1 MKKSEAVKI
10 IKDELGDKLKDKRT
24 KVSKAV
30 KLIDDF
36 IKWDE
41 ARLEQIIDETIEQFE
56 SNANDYMEADN
67 GKTN

>member
-10 IKDELGDKLKDKRT
+10 IKDELGDKLNDKRT
-24 KVSKAV
+24 KISKAV

-56 SNANDYMEADN
+56 SNDNDYLEEDN
-67 GKTN
+67 EKVG

>member
-10 IKDELGDKLKDKRT
+10 IKDELGDKLNDKRT
-24 KVSKAV
+24 KISKAV

-41 ARLEQIIDETIEQFE
+41 ARLEKIIDETIEQFE
-56 SNANDYMEADN
+56 SNANDYKEAENQDV
-67 GKTN
+67 

>member
-10 IKDELGDKLKDKRT
+10 IKDELGDKLNDKRT

-41 ARLEQIIDETIEQFE
+41 ARLEKIIDETIEQFE
-56 SNANDYMEADN
+56 SNGNDYLEEDN

>member
-10 IKDELGDKLKDKRT
+10 IKDELGDKLNDKRT
-24 KVSKAV
+24 KISKAV

-56 SNANDYMEADN
+56 SNDNDYLEEDN
-67 GKTN
+67 ENH

>member
-10 IKDELGDKLKDKRT
+10 IKEELGDKLKDKRT

-67 GKTN
+67 EKAD